1 MTRDALAE
9 SHAGD
14 GNTTLDEDELDGL
27 IPSHLQ
33 TRADLNQ
40 WEAKNIELA
49 TDWIAD
55 RALNVLELS
64 TLQELHRQMFGQTW
78 EWAGTY
84 RKSLKTISPFDWS
97 EVPRLMTDLVE
108 NTKVQ
113 YEACNGDDDAIDR
126 LAARFHHELV
136 KIHPWPNGNGRHGR
150 MATDLLLRMWKRP
163 PFSWGAMS
171 GAVEPARTRDR
182 YLEGLSRADANDY
195 AQLYDFVRS

>member
-1 MTRDALAE
+1 MKRDVLAE
-9 SHAGD
+9 SHSGD

-40 WEAKNIELA
+40 WEGKNIELA

-55 RALNVLELS
+55 RALDVLNLS
-64 TLQELHRQMFGQTW
+64 TLKELHRQMFGQTW

-84 RKSLKTISPFDWS
+84 RKSLKTISPFDGP

-113 YEACNGDDDAIDR
+113 YEACNGDGDETDR

-136 KIHPWPNGNGRHGR
+136 RIHPWPNGNGRHGR
-150 MATDLLLRMWKRP
+150 LAADLLLRMWKRP
-163 PFSWGAMS
+163 PFSWGAIS
-171 GAVEPARTRDR
+171 GDAEPARTRDR
-182 YLEGLSRADANDY
+182 YLKALSRADANDY

>member
-1 MTRDALAE
+1 MKRDALAE
-9 SHAGD
+9 SHTGD

-40 WEAKNIELA
+40 WEGKNIELA

-55 RALNVLELS
+55 RALDILDLPM
-64 TLQELHRQMFGQTW
+64 LKELHRRMFGQTW

-84 RKSLKTISPFDWS
+84 RKSMKTISPFDWP

-113 YEACNGDDDAIDR
+113 YEACNGDGDEIDR
-126 LAARFHHELV
+126 LVARFHHELV
-136 KIHPWPNGNGRHGR
+136 RIHPWPNGNGRHGR
-150 MATDLLLRMWKRP
+150 MVADLLLRKWKRP

-171 GAVEPARTRDR
+171 GDVDPAETRDR
-182 YLEGLSRADANDY
+182 YLKALSRADANDY
-195 AQLYDFVRS
+195 AQLYEFVRS